1 SFTLNFLRSII
12 IYSMHQMAPPPLSPV
27 SENALYEPNPRKR
40 FRMPSYSSGATNVT
54 MQEHTVG
61 REERADVLGRHRG
74 FRGCTIWFTGLSGAG
89 KTTVSFALEKTLTQ
103 MGIPCYG
110 LDGDNV
116 RHGLCK
122 NLGFSKEERS
132 ENIRRVA
139 EVARL
144 FADAGMVTLASFISP
159 FRADRD
165 SAREIHKSS
174 DLPFF
179 EVYVD
184 APLEVCE
191 SRDPKDLYKKA
202 RKGQVQGMTG
212 IDSAYEP
219 PVNADLVLHSGRD
232 SAEECMNAVLEFL
245 VRKEVIPEKAFSCL
259 APPVRE
265 LIVSPSLRSTLE
277 MELRGMEHEVKLNLV
292 QFQWLQIL
300 AEGWASPLYGF
311 MRERQYLQALHFG
324 QMLDLKRKC
333 IFPGEESVEGEE
345 DEDAFPMDGPLNQ
358 SLPIVLTLTAQ
369 EKELIMRDGEVAP
382 AIALS
387 YEGRRVAVLKKGE
400 IFEHRRKERAAR
412 QFGCMDERHPGVA
425 QVLNAGE
432 YCLGGDI
439 EVLDRIS
446 FNDGLDK
453 FRFTP
458 MELRKILA
466 EKKADAVFV
475 FQLRNPIHNGH
486 ALLMRETRA
495 KLLEKYRNPILL
507 LHPLGGWTKD
517 DDVPLEVRIR
527 QHEAVIEE
535 GLLGADWTVLSIFP
549 SPMMYAGPT
558 EVQWH
563 ARARLAAG
571 VHTYIVGRDPA
582 GIADPAS
589 ESGDALYEVTHGAK
603 VLSMAPGLSHLNVVP
618 FRVAAYDKK
627 NGRMSMF
634 DGTRKEDFEFISG
647 TKMRGLAR
655 DGLTPPDGF
664 MAPKAWEILAAHYR
678 EKASH

>member
-1 SFTLNFLRSII
+1 RV
-12 IYSMHQMAPPPLSPV
+12 MHQMAPPPLSPV
-27 SENALYEPNPRKR
+27 SENSQPLGDVNPRKR
-40 FRMPSYSSGATNVT
+40 IRISSYSMGATNVT

-61 REERADVLGRHRG
+61 RDQRADVLGRHEG

-89 KTTVSFALEKTLTQ
+89 KTTVSFALEKALTQ

-122 NLGFSKEERS
+122 NLGFTKEERA

-139 EVARL
+139 EVSKL

-159 FRADRD
+159 YRADRD
-165 SAREIHKSS
+165 SAREIHKSNG
-174 DLPFF
+174 LPFF

-202 RKGQVQGMTG
+202 RKGLVQGMTG
-212 IDSAYEP
+212 VDGVYEAP
-219 PVNADLVLHSGRD
+219 EKADLVLHSGQE
-232 SAEECMNAVLEFL
+232 SAEECVNAVLDFL
-245 VRKEVIPEKAFSCL
+245 LKEGVIPEKALSSF
-259 APPVRE
+259 APPVRQ
-265 LIVSPSLRSTLE
+265 LIVSPSIKSTVEEELNGLE
-277 MELRGMEHEVKLNLV
+277 CEVKLDLV
-292 QFQWLQIL
+292 KLQWLQIL
-300 AEGWASPLYGF
+300 AEGWATPLYGF
-311 MRERQYLQALHFG
+311 MRERQYLQSLHFG

-333 IFPGEESVEGEE
+333 IFPGEEDEEGETGE
-345 DEDAFPMDGPLNQ
+345 DSFPMDGPLNQ
-358 SLPIVLTLTAQ
+358 SLPIVLTLTQ
-369 EKELIMRDGEVAP
+369 KEKEHVTRDGKVAP

-387 YEGRRVAVLKKGE
+387 YEGRRIAVLRNGE

-412 QFGCMDERHPGVA
+412 QFGSIDERHPGVA

-432 YCLGGDI
+432 FCLGGDI

-458 MELRKILA
+458 MELRRILD

-495 KLLEKYRNPILL
+495 KLLEKYSNPILL

-535 GLLGADWTVLSIFP
+535 ELLGADWTGLSIFP

-589 ESGDALYEVTHGAK
+589 PSGDALYEVTHGAK

-627 NGRMSMF
+627 AGQMAMF
-634 DGTRKEDFEFISG
+634 DASRKEDFDFISG

-655 DGLTPPDGF
+655 NGETPPHGF

-678 EKASH
+678 EKSNMCE

>member
-1 SFTLNFLRSII
+1 T
-12 IYSMHQMAPPPLSPV
+12 Q
-27 SENALYEPNPRKR
+27 
-40 FRMPSYSSGATNVT
+40 GATNVT
-54 MQEHTVG
+54 LEEHSVG
-61 REERADVLGRHRG
+61 RVQRAHVLGRHEG

-89 KTTVSFALEKTLTQ
+89 KTTVSFALEKALTQ

-110 LDGDNV
+110 LDGDNI

-122 NLGFSKEERS
+122 NLGFSIEDRL
-132 ENIRRVA
+132 ENIRRVS
-139 EVARL
+139 EVAKL
-144 FADAGMVTLASFISP
+144 FADSGMVTLASFISP
-159 FRADRD
+159 VKADRD
-165 SAREIHKSS
+165 NAREIHKTAG
-174 DLPFF
+174 LPFF

-184 APLEVCE
+184 TPLEVCE
-191 SRDPKDLYKKA
+191 SRDPKNLYKKA
-202 RKGQVQGMTG
+202 RKGELKGMTG
-212 IDSAYEP
+212 IDSAYEAP
-219 PVNADLVLHSGRD
+219 EAADLILHSGKD
-232 SAEECMNAVLEFL
+232 SKDKCVRTVLEFL
-245 VRKEVIPEKAFSCL
+245 VKEGVVPEKL
-259 APPVRE
+259 ASALSPAVRE
-265 LIVSPSLRSTLE
+265 LTVAHAAKSALE
-277 MELRGMEHEVKLNLV
+277 VELSRIEYEVPLDTVDL
-292 QFQWLQIL
+292 QWLQVL
-300 AEGWASPLYGF
+300 AEGWATPLYGF
-311 MRERQYLQALHFG
+311 MRERQYLQSLHFG
-324 QMLDLKRKC
+324 QMLDLTRKC
-333 IFPGEESVEGEE
+333 VFPGEEVEGEDEE
-345 DEDAFPMDGPLNQ
+345 DSFPMADPVNQ
-358 SLPIVLTLTAQ
+358 SIPIVLTICPKKKEQLT
-369 EKELIMRDGEVAP
+369 KDGKVAP

-387 YEGRRVAVLKKGE
+387 YQGRRIAVLRKGE

-412 QFGCMDERHPGVA
+412 QFGSIDERHPGVA
-425 QVLNAGE
+425 QILNAGE
-432 YCLGGDI
+432 FCLGGDI
-439 EVLDRIS
+439 EVVDRIC
-446 FNDGLDK
+446 FDDGLDR

-458 MELRKILA
+458 VELRQKLA
-466 EKKADAVFV
+466 EKQADAVFV

-495 KLLEKYRNPILL
+495 KLLEKYRNPVLL

-549 SPMMYAGPT
+549 SPMLYGGPT

-627 NGRMSMF
+627 AGQMAMF
-634 DGTRKEDFEFISG
+634 DPSRKGDFDFISG

-655 DGLTPPDGF
+655 NGQTPPDGF
-664 MAPKAWEILAAHYR
+664 MAPKAWDILAGYYR
-678 EKASH
+678 DKANQ

>member
-1 SFTLNFLRSII
+1 
-12 IYSMHQMAPPPLSPV
+12 MHHMAPPPLSPV
-27 SENALYEPNPRKR
+27 SENAHPFFESNPRKR
-40 FRMPSYSSGATNVT
+40 FRMPSYSTGSTNVT

-61 REERADVLGRHRG
+61 RDQRADVIGRHEG

-89 KTTVSFALEKTLTQ
+89 KTTVSFALEKALTQ

-122 NLGFSKEERS
+122 NLGFSKDDRA

-139 EVARL
+139 EVAKL

-159 FRADRD
+159 FRVDRD
-165 SAREIHKSS
+165 SAREIHKTSG
-174 DLPFF
+174 LPFF

-219 PVNADLVLHSGRD
+219 PVAADLVLHSGKD
-232 SAEECMNAVLEFL
+232 SAEECVNNVLEFL
-245 VRKEVIPEKAFSCL
+245 VREGVVPMKALSSL
-259 APPVRE
+259 APLVRQ
-265 LIVSPSLRSTLE
+265 LIVSPSIRSTLE
-277 MELRGMEHEVKLNLV
+277 EELRGIEYEVELDLV
-292 QFQWLQIL
+292 ELQWLQVL

-333 IFPGEESVEGEE
+333 IFPGEEEVEDEEGE
-345 DEDAFPMDGPLNQ
+345 DSFPMDGPLNQ
-358 SLPIVLTLTAQ
+358 SVPIVLTITSQ
-369 EKELIMRDGEVAP
+369 EKEQVMRNGHTVP

-387 YEGRRVAVLKKGE
+387 YEGKRIAILRKGE

-412 QFGCMDERHPGVA
+412 QFGSIDERHPGVA
-425 QVLNAGE
+425 QVMNSGE
-432 YCLGGDI
+432 FCLGGDI
-439 EVLDRIS
+439 EVVDRIS

-458 MELRKILA
+458 MELRRILA
-466 EKKADAVFV
+466 EKKADAIFV

-495 KLLEKYRNPILL
+495 KLLETYRNPILL

-517 DDVPLEVRIR
+517 DDVPLKVRIR
-527 QHEAVIEE
+527 QHEAVIDE
-535 GLLGADWTVLSIFP
+535 GLLGAEWTVLSIFP

-627 NGRMSMF
+627 VGQMAMF
-634 DGTRKEDFEFISG
+634 DPSRKEDFDFISG

-655 DGLTPPDGF
+655 NGQTPPDGF

-678 EKASH
+678 EIANQ

>member
-1 SFTLNFLRSII
+1 
-12 IYSMHQMAPPPLSPV
+12 MAPINGSTVSPLPSPV
-27 SENALYEPNPRKR
+27 SKNGPSLTSPTRKR
-40 FRMPSYSSGATNVT
+40 KPSTIATNVT
-54 MQEHTVG
+54 MMEHSVG
-61 REERADVLGRHRG
+61 REQRAGVLGQHEG

-89 KTTVSFALEKTLTQ
+89 KTTVSFALEKALTQ

-122 NLGFSKEERS
+122 NLGFSKEDRA

-139 EVARL
+139 EVAKL
-144 FADAGMVTLASFISP
+144 FADAGMVSLASFISP

-165 SAREIHKSS
+165 SAREIHKALG
-174 DLPFF
+174 LPFF
-179 EVYVD
+179 EVYVN

-191 SRDPKDLYKKA
+191 ERDPRDLYKKA
-202 RKGQVQGMTG
+202 RKGQIQGMTG

-219 PVNADLVLHSGRD
+219 PLSPDLVLHHKET
-232 SAEECMNAVLEFL
+232 ALEAVNTVLEFL
-245 VRKEVIPEKAFSCL
+245 VRQGIVPEEALSSL
-259 APPVRE
+259 APAPIRE
-265 LIVSPSLRSTLE
+265 LTVTPEEKPALAAELASL
-277 MELRGMEHEVKLNLV
+277 EHEVQLDLV
-292 QFQWLQIL
+292 ELQWLQVL

-311 MRERQYLQALHFG
+311 MRERQYLQSLHFG

-333 IFPGEESVEGEE
+333 LFPGEEDPNAEDGE
-345 DEDAFPMDGPLNQ
+345 DTFPMDGPLNQ
-358 SLPIVLTLTAQ
+358 SVPIVLTIDADEKARLT
-369 EKELIMRDGEVAP
+369 KDGRVVS

-387 YEGRRVAVLKKGE
+387 YEGKRIAMLRKGE
-400 IFEHRRKERAAR
+400 IFEHRRKERSAR
-412 QFGCMDERHPGVA
+412 QFGSIDERHPGVA
-425 QVLNAGE
+425 QILNAGE
-432 YCLGGDI
+432 FCLGGDI
-439 EVLDRIS
+439 EVLERITY
-446 FNDGLDK
+446 NDGIDK

-458 MELRKILA
+458 IELRKILA
-466 EKKADAVFV
+466 EKNADAVFV

-549 SPMMYAGPT
+549 SPMLYGGPT

-571 VHTYIVGRDPA
+571 VHAYIVGRDPA

-603 VLSMAPGLSHLNVVP
+603 VLSMAPGLSHLEIVP

-627 NGRMSMF
+627 AHQMAMF
-634 DGTRKEDFEFISG
+634 DPTRKADFEFISG

-655 DGLTPPDGF
+655 SGQTPPDGF
-664 MAPKAWEILAAHYR
+664 MAPKAWNILAAYY
-678 EKASH
+678 KSIAKQ